1 MRSNFEL
8 RKKVAVDHDRCE
20 KIQELSENVDKL
32 KTLMKK
38 NLGKFYNW
46 SGQDQVNCGHF
57 GRKWIWFAYW
67 ATESG
72 ERVRSSGPRGQF

>member
-1 MRSNFEL
+1 MRSNFEI

-38 NLGKFYNW
+38 NLGKFYNR
-46 SGQDQVNCGHF
+46 SGQDKVKLGHDQVELGQS
-57 GRKWIWFAYW
+57 GRN
-67 ATESG
+67 
-72 ERVRSSGPRGQF
+72 RS

>member
-38 NLGKFYNW
+38 NLGKFY
-46 SGQDQVNCGHF
+46 
-57 GRKWIWFAYW
+57 Y
-67 ATESG
+67 
-72 ERVRSSGPRGQF
+72 

>member
-1 MRSNFEL
+1 MRSNFEI

-38 NLGKFYNW
+38 NLGEFYNR
-46 SGQDQVNCGHF
+46 SGQDKVNWGQS
-57 GRKWIWFAYW
+57 GRKW
-67 ATESG
+67 
-72 ERVRSSGPRGQF
+72 V

>member
-1 MRSNFEL
+1 MGSNFEI

-38 NLGKFYNW
+38 NLGKFYN
-46 SGQDQVNCGHF
+46 
-57 GRKWIWFAYW
+57 
-67 ATESG
+67 
-72 ERVRSSGPRGQF
+72 